1 MRLSR
6 LSRLSHNRPYLFLM
20 ILDGRLQQEADSQPY
35 LTNAKTALQD
45 RVLEGQ
51 FAARSALQEKH
62 TNPVRGILAFNLPT
76 LEAKALS
83 SFDTGVHDDLL
94 VEPQLDFT
102 RLWVRNLQQQQLQY
116 VAGNSAPGA
125 VAAKSTSPA
134 PASPQEHLSQPNVR
148 GISLENAR
156 PSNVGLELL
165 WFLRSLTNGDV
176 KRICSTLEQTV
187 WYVAG

>member
-1 MRLSR
+1 MV
-6 LSRLSHNRPYLFLM
+6 
-20 ILDGRLQQEADSQPY
+20 LDGRLQQEADSQPY
-35 LTNAKTALQD
+35 LTNAVQD
-45 RVLEGQ
+45 TVLEGQ

-62 TNPVRGILAFNLPT
+62 THPVRGILAFILPT
-76 LEAKALS
+76 LEAKTLS
-83 SFDTGVHDDLL
+83 SFDNGVHDDLL

-116 VAGNSAPGA
+116 VAGNSAQGA
-125 VAAKSTSPA
+125 VEAKSTSPS

-176 KRICSTLEQTV
+176 KKICSTLEQTV